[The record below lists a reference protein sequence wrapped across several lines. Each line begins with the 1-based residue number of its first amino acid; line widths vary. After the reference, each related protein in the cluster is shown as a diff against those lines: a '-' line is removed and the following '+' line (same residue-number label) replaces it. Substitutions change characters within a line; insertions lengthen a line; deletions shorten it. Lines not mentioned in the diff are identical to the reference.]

1 MQKDLSNLKPAKG
14 AVRVNRRRGR
24 GLGSGLGNTAGRG
37 HKGQQSRSGYKKR
50 AWFEGGQMP
59 IQRRLPKRGFKNI
72 WREEVQIVNL
82 RDLKR
87 LDASI
92 VEITPEVLAEHGI
105 IRNSARPVKLLGDGE
120 ASRAFTVTLSAVSKA
135 ADEKI
140 KAAGGTVNVPGPA
153 PKRGKYLKRSLRL
166 EAAEK

>member
-1 MQKDLSNLKPAKG
+1 MRVIMVFFDTLRADHVGCYGYHKNTTPNVDRLAREG
-14 AVRVNRRRGR
+14 ARFLNCYPTNVPTQPCYTSVLTG
-24 GLGSGLGNTAGRG
+24 
-37 HKGQQSRSGYKKR
+37 RSGIST
-50 AWFEGGQMP
+50 GVVTHGQP
-59 IQRRLPKRGFKNI
+59 ESTISQ
-72 WREEVQIVNL
+72 EV
-82 RDLKR
+82 R
-87 LDASI
+87 
-92 VEITPEVLAEHGI
+92 TFPEVLAEHGI